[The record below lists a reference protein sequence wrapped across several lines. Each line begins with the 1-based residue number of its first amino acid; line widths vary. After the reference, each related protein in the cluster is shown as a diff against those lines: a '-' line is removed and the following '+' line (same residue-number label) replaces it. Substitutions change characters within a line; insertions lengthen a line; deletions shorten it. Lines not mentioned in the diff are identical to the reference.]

1 MGILSRILANR
12 PQPAEAP
19 PKAPTKKG
27 AKSTAKP
34 KAAKAKEPKESR
46 VNSSRAQFIDVKP
59 RIVLKPAGK
68 RPPVADKDFQI
79 VIPTYRRPH
88 RQITLLEL
96 PPEIRANTLV
106 LTSDW
111 DEAKEIRRY
120 YKHDLVWAVDDPS
133 VDGIA
138 KKRQWIIENVRS
150 ENIFQM
156 DDDMYFFRRCP
167 MSMREWHG
175 TEKSGQ
181 WRVTDEAM
189 EKGVT
194 FLFKDGFDDKQRT
207 AAWKALRKLMV
218 EDGYAHTCISSRMM
232 NNAVRKELKIVGRAM
247 HAIGHHRRTL
257 LDNGIR
263 FDEVR
268 FREDFNV
275 TLHLLK
281 LGYPNAIMQN
291 LVINPLDFGAE
302 GGVSTER
309 TMEAS
314 NAEAFR
320 LAKIH
325 PGLVRVQDRK
335 YSTSEVRQ
343 EVVVSWTKAYTGDDY
358 RTNQ

>member
-12 PQPAEAP
+12 PKPAEAP
-19 PKAPTKKG
+19 PKAPAKKG

-46 VNSSRAQFIDVKP
+46 VNSNRAQFIDVKP
-59 RIVLKPAGK
+59 RIVFKPAGK

-79 VIPTYRRPH
+79 VIPTYKRPH

-111 DEAKEIRRY
+111 DEAKEIRRF
-120 YKHDLVWAVDDPS
+120 YKHDLVWAVNDPS

-138 KKRQWIIENVRS
+138 KKRQWLIENVRS

-167 MSMREWHG
+167 IALREWHG
-175 TEKSGQ
+175 TAKTGQ
-181 WRVTDEAM
+181 WKIRPEAA
-189 EKGVT
+189 EKGHT
-194 FLFKDGFDDKQRT
+194 FLFKEGFDDRQR
-207 AAWKALRKLMV
+207 AQAWAALRRLMV

-232 NNAVRKELKIVGRAM
+232 NNAVREELKIVGRAM

-291 LVINPLDFGAE
+291 LTINPLEFGAE

-309 TMEAS
+309 TMDAS
-314 NAEAFR
+314 NKEAVK

-325 PGLVRVQDRK
+325 PGIVKVQDRK
-335 YSTSEVRQ
+335 YSKSEVRQ
-343 EVVVSWTKAYTGDDY
+343 EVYIRWQQAYSGEDY